1 MKKIIVLSLSY
12 FSIFALVF
20 FSFSSCK
27 KNQQDVQN
35 FTETK
40 SLGDIKYISALK
52 GIDLK
57 QEPDEKSV
65 TMDHIPFMGSVKPLE
80 EKADDVYLL
89 KRYGKWT
96 KVNWNDKTGWIFG
109 GYLSNF
115 NVIDL
120 KVKVADYYRNHYS
133 KKSEECIAEELI
145 KMSANDIEILQV
157 IEKYIVLKVPGE
169 CRGGCG
175 CGDSSSRSAIWYYD
189 ENDKQ
194 IKKYYDIQD
203 YIDQMDGQIH
213 LFNLGYLN
221 SDKVLDVII
230 RSSYD
235 GGEELAWIF
244 DVSKINY
251 SENQKITCNSKE
263 NDSELIFDGCED
275 TRIKCLKD
283 DYQTE
288 VKYKYNCTSN
298 SFLPIN

>member
-1 MKKIIVLSLSY
+1 MKKNILLSLSF
-12 FSIFALVF
+12 FSIFTLIF
-20 FSFSSCK
+20 FSFPSCK

-35 FTETK
+35 ITETK
-40 SLGDIKYISALK
+40 TVNDVKYISSLK
-52 GIDLK
+52 GMDLK
-57 QEPDEKSV
+57 QDPDEKST
-65 TMDHIPFMGSVKPLE
+65 TMDHIPFMGNVKIIE
-80 EKADDVYLL
+80 EKAEDIYLL

-109 GYLSNF
+109 GYLSTF
-115 NVIDL
+115 NVTGL
-120 KVKVADYYRNHYS
+120 KGKIAEYYRNHYS
-133 KKSEECIAEELI
+133 KKSDECKAEELI
-145 KMSANDIEILQV
+145 KMSENDIEILQV

-175 CGDSSSRSAIWYYD
+175 CADTSSRSALWFYD
-189 ENDKQ
+189 EVDKQ

-203 YIDQMDGQIH
+203 YINQMDGQIY

-235 GGEELAWIF
+235 GGEDLTWIF

-251 SENQKITCNSKE
+251 SENQKFSCNSE
-263 NDSELIFDGCED
+263 SDSELVFDGCEN
-275 TRIKCLKD
+275 TTMKCLKD

-288 VKYKYNCTSN
+288 VNYKYNCTSN
-298 SFLPIN
+298 TFLPIN